1 MAAQESS
8 IGNLLQLIQLFSG
21 KGNTTT
27 TSGGTETKQTM
38 LSQDVINGIVKQ
50 AMESN
55 QGLASVANGERTAGL
70 YNSTTNTM
78 LTNDLISRL
87 TIKAAE
93 AGAPTVTQRP
103 QTVQQITTPKLGA
116 SGMIGLGALSLG
128 KGFIDEKLKGKKLS
142 EVFEEMFGTGAEG
155 TVDSGIA
162 AGFEAQGADP
172 EIGSSDLL
180 SFDPA
185 EFGAMSAAEAAVSG
199 GFSGGLDSIG
209 DIGDSFV
216 PSDSDSSP
224 DIDIDW
230 EGFADQG
237 ADPEIDF
244 SSSDCFLTTVVCK
257 HQQKADTCHELQVL
271 RRFRDSWMKDN
282 RPEDI
287 AQYYSEAPAIV
298 EKLESKPVGF
308 RNYIYDTMYRD
319 YIQPAVQLIENGE
332 DKAAYVLYR
341 QLFHYCKAV

>member
-27 TSGGTETKQTM
+27 TTGGTETKQTM

-116 SGMIGLGALSLG
+116 SGMLGLGALSLG

-142 EVFEEMFGTGAEG
+142 EVFEDMFGTGAEG

-185 EFGAMSAAEAAVSG
+185 EFGDMSAAEAAVSG
-199 GFSGGLDSIG
+199 GFSGDLDSIW
-209 DIGDSFV
+209 DIGDSYV
-216 PSDSDSSP
+216 PSDSGSDP

-230 EGFADQG
+230 EGFADQDV
-237 ADPEIDF
+237 DPEIDL

-271 RRFRDSWMKDN
+271 RRFRDGWMKDN